1 MSEEALG
8 GEANP
13 NELEE
18 LSQDICENF

>member
-8 GEANP
+8 GEVNV